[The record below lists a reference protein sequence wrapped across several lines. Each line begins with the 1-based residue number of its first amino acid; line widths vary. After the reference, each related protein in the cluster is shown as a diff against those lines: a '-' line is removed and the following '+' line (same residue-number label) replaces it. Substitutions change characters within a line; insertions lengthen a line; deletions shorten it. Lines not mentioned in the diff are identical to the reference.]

1 MSLVLKRL
9 ANEVGVSERTLRR
22 GVGSELI
29 RARRPSS
36 RRLVVSEQEAA
47 WVRLHWSLVG
57 RLRGALR
64 TEPNVELAVLFGSA
78 ARGDD
83 LAGISDVDLLVEL
96 RHPFPGALEALRL
109 RLDRKLP
116 AEVQLVPLEGARR
129 NPRLLT
135 EVLRDGRPLVDRGGS
150 WPRLRAQ
157 ARRAQTELDR
167 LEDELHAGSGAALG
181 YFQDLAA
188 ARARSPLGAGSS

>member
-1 MSLVLKRL
+1 MSLVLERL
-9 ANEVGVSERTLRR
+9 AEEVGVSERTLRR

-36 RRLVVSEQEAA
+36 HRLVVSEQEAA
-47 WVRLHWSLVG
+47 WVRRHWSLVD

-64 TEPNVELAVLFGSA
+64 TEPNVELAVLFGSV

-83 LAGISDVDLLVEL
+83 LARISDVDLLVEL
-96 RHPFPGALEALRL
+96 RRPFPGALEALRL
-109 RLDRKLP
+109 RLDRRLP
-116 AEVQLVPLEGARR
+116 AAVQLVPLEGASRS
-129 NPRLLT
+129 PRLLT

-157 ARRAQTELDR
+157 ASQVQVEVDR
-167 LEDELHAGSGAALG
+167 LEDELQASSQAALG
-181 YFQDLAA
+181 YFQSLAA